1 MGVPKNF
8 FSFWFLIFIIVLAE
22 KAVLEK
28 AVHPFIVKLHYS
40 FQSSTAL
47 YFVMDFCAGGEL
59 LTQLKKKGKFD
70 EESVRFYTAEIIL
83 GLQYLH
89 EELGLIYR

>member
-1 MGVPKNF
+1 MLIY
-8 FSFWFLIFIIVLAE
+8 FLLAE
-22 KAVLEK
+22 KNVLEK

-40 FQSSTAL
+40 FQSKTAL

-89 EELGLIYR
+89 ENLNLIYR